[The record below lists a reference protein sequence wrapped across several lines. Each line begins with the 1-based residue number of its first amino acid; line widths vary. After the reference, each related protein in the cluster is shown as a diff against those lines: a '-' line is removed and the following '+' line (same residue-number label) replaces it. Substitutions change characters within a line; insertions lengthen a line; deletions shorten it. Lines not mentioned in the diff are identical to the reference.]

1 MKHTKNRASAISQRI
16 FRLLLCVYPS
26 EFRKTYGSHMQQVF
40 EDRCREEF
48 GKDGS
53 VGMLRFWTHTFVD
66 LFRSASVEH
75 LEKLRLAYLPSMG
88 RVASLVLLAIVTY
101 YAAALLLVLVNYL
114 PVFAEAAFTVA
125 EIEQVQFKNG
135 IPYAFILG
143 PRDYI
148 LARPE
153 IPWFLEKARRTWIFV
168 FPLMLC
174 VGIVVTL
181 CGIARQSGRTQ
192 LALSYLVFC
201 WSCSLIFLYLPF
213 VVVDRFFT
221 GESIC
226 ALIPATCAWMLEL
239 RIGVGLVGGGF
250 LLVANYIGFRRILS
264 VGSIGPWARLRR
276 FCFAVLLPLLVAG
289 RVAATWG
296 FGWTHYGFTDGILQ
310 ITLMLAVLAGI
321 PAILVGGS
329 KGRGMT
335 SGVEGA
341 KAESRPRTSLR
352 KRSLFS
358 SLTHQT

>member
-1 MKHTKNRASAISQRI
+1 MKHTKARALTISEHI
-16 FRLLLCVYPS
+16 FRFLLCVYPS
-26 EFRKTYGSHMQQVF
+26 EFRKTYGPHMQQVF

-48 GKDGS
+48 GKAGW
-53 VGMLRFWTHTFVD
+53 VGMLRLWGHTCID
-66 LFRSASVEH
+66 LFRSATVEH

-88 RVASLVLLAIVTY
+88 RLLGLILLAIVTY
-101 YAAALLLVLVNYL
+101 YAAALLLVSINYL
-114 PVFAEAAFTVA
+114 PVFAEATFTPA

-143 PRDYI
+143 PREYI

-153 IPWFLEKARRTWIFV
+153 IPWFLEKARRAWIFA
-168 FPLMLC
+168 FPLILC
-174 VGIVVTL
+174 LGIVASL
-181 CGIARQSGRTQ
+181 FGIARERGRTQ
-192 LALSYLVFC
+192 FLLSYLVFC

-264 VGSIGPWARLRR
+264 DGSIGPWAHFRR
-276 FCFAVLLPLLVAG
+276 FCVVLLLPLLIAG
-289 RVAATWG
+289 RVTSTWG
-296 FGWTHYGFTDGILQ
+296 FGWSGFNFTDGILQ
-310 ITLMLAVLAGI
+310 ITFTLAVLAGI

-335 SGVEGA
+335 SGVDGA
-341 KAESRPRTSLR
+341 MAESRPRTSLR